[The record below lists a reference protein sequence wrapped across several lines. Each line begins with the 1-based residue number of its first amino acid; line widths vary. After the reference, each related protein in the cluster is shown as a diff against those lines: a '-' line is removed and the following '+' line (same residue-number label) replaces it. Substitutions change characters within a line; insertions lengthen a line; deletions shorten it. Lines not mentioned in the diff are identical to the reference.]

1 MYNPTTRLLTILE
14 LLQVRGMLTSAELA
28 RRLEVDR
35 RSVRRYITM
44 LQDIGMPIES
54 VRGPAG
60 GYRMHPGSKPPPL
73 IFTTEEAIVLEL
85 GLMTVER
92 LGLALSPE
100 ALEGA
105 SAKLERVLSS
115 ETRERLRAL
124 QARLAIA
131 PVVDSEEQAVDPELV
146 TLLTLAARQGRQVQL
161 HYRSEGGEETERLVD
176 PFGIAQ
182 RHRLWYLIG
191 YCHLRRDERVFRLDR
206 VSRAEL
212 EPGTFA
218 PPEDFDA
225 YAHLMR
231 RFAEFPGRW
240 EVEVWI
246 GISETE
252 AERVISP
259 EEGMVIA
266 ASEDDGEAGGIIFR
280 GRFDDLDELAVRL
293 AMVRHP
299 VVVRKPPELREA
311 LRNLSRRLSEMA
323 ESEEPAGE
331 A

>member
-105 SAKLERVLSS
+105 RAKLERVLSN
-115 ETRERLRAL
+115 ENRERLRAL
-124 QARLAIA
+124 QAGLTIA
-131 PVVDSEEQAVDPELV
+131 PVADTEEQPVDPELV
-146 TLLTLAARQGRQVQL
+146 TLLTMAARQGRQVSL
-161 HYRSEGGEETERLVD
+161 RYRSDGGEETERQVD
-176 PFGIAQ
+176 PYGIAQ
-182 RHRLWYLIG
+182 RHQLWYLIG

-206 VSRAEL
+206 VSQAGL
-212 EPGTFA
+212 EPGTFT
-218 PPEDFDA
+218 PPDDFDA
-225 YAHLMR
+225 YAYLLR

-240 EVEVWI
+240 EVEIWI
-246 GISETE
+246 GMSLAE
-252 AERVISP
+252 AGRVIRP
-259 EEGMVIA
+259 EEGTVA
-266 ASEDDGEAGGIIFR
+266 AANDGDAAGILFR
-280 GRFDDLDELAVRL
+280 GRFDDLDQLAARL
-293 AMVRHP
+293 ATVRYP
-299 VVVRKPPELREA
+299 VIVRKPPELGQA
-311 LRNLSRRLSEMA
+311 LRELSHRLAQMA
-323 ESEEPAGE
+323 GQAG
-331 A
+331 

>member
-60 GYRMHPGSKPPPL
+60 GYRMHPGSRPPPL

-115 ETRERLRAL
+115 DTRERLQAL
-124 QARLAIA
+124 QSRLTVA
-131 PVVDSEEQAVDPELV
+131 PIGGNGEQPVDPELV
-146 TLLTLAARQGRQVQL
+146 TRFTLAARQGRQVRL
-161 HYRSEGGEETERLVD
+161 CYRTEDGEETERLVD
-176 PFGIAQ
+176 PYGIAQ

-191 YCHLRRDERVFRLDR
+191 YCHLRQDERVFRLDR
-206 VSRAEL
+206 VSQARL
-212 EPGTFA
+212 EPGGFT

-225 YAHLMR
+225 YAYLLR

-240 EVEVWI
+240 EVEIWI
-246 GISETE
+246 GVSRSE
-252 AERVISP
+252 AEQEIGP
-259 EEGMVIA
+259 EEGIVTPA
-266 ASEDDGEAGGIIFR
+266 GESNGESAGIVFR
-280 GRFDDLDELAVRL
+280 GRFDDLDQLAVRL
-293 AMVRHP
+293 AGIRHP
-299 VVVRKPPELREA
+299 MIIRKPPELRDA
-311 LRNLSRRLSEMA
+311 LRDLSRRLA
-323 ESEEPAGE
+323 RIAT
-331 A
+331 AVD